1 VIILSFTDEIR
12 EIIRK
17 HSLINATS
25 HEGEANVGVVLGRVL
40 GERAELRKKAK
51 ELKEFVS
58 TIVFEINQLTIEE
71 QMSLLTEKWPDS
83 IQVTKKKQQ
92 KTLPPLKNVKNFKKI
107 VTRFSPNPDCALH
120 LGSVRAIVLSHD
132 YAKMYNGDFIL
143 RFEDTDPRLKKSS
156 LEFYDMIRD
165 DLRWLK
171 CEWNSEYIQSDRI
184 QIYYEHARK
193 LLEIDGAYVC
203 TCKPEKFR
211 EKIFAKKNCECR
223 TLSTIDNLSRWDK
236 MLDSGYQE
244 GEAVVRIK
252 TEIDH
257 PNPAIRDWP
266 ALRIIDMKKTP
277 HPRTGE
283 KYSVWPL
290 YNFSAGIDDHLLGIT
305 HIIRGK
311 EHLTN
316 TDRQL
321 YLYKHLSWTYPETI
335 HYGRLKVEGTT
346 LSKSKI
352 MIMINEKTVDGLDD
366 PRLATLVALRRRG
379 ITPDALRTIAY
390 EVGPRP
396 VDATLSWEN
405 IFAVNRKIIDPTS
418 NRYFF
423 IDDPIELIIKGVN
436 EPQIANP
443 LLNPNDKSKGFRTL
457 KIIPKNNSVKL
468 LISKKD
474 HEICTKGHT
483 RLIGLFNIEY
493 TSSDE
498 KTVYTKFYSKD
509 HNEARKLNTPLI
521 HWLPLEGNIKSEIIM
536 PDAKRLSGLVE
547 PMFDEKTNNTI
558 QLVRFGFVRIDHI
571 EDEFVRFYY
580 SHG

>member
-1 VIILSFTDEIR
+1 
-12 EIIRK
+12 
-17 HSLINATS
+17 
-25 HEGEANVGVVLGRVL
+25 
-40 GERAELRKKAK
+40 
-51 ELKEFVS
+51 
-58 TIVFEINQLTIEE
+58 
-71 QMSLLTEKWPDS
+71 
-83 IQVTKKKQQ
+83 
-92 KTLPPLKNVKNFKKI
+92 
-107 VTRFSPNPDCALH
+107 
-120 LGSVRAIVLSHD
+120 
-132 YAKMYNGDFIL
+132 
-143 RFEDTDPRLKKSS
+143 
-156 LEFYDMIRD
+156 
-165 DLRWLK
+165 
-171 CEWNSEYIQSDRI
+171 
-184 QIYYEHARK
+184 
-193 LLEIDGAYVC
+193 
-203 TCKPEKFR
+203 
-211 EKIFAKKNCECR
+211 
-223 TLSTIDNLSRWDK
+223 
-236 MLDSGYQE
+236 
-244 GEAVVRIK
+244 
-252 TEIDH
+252 
-257 PNPAIRDWP
+257 
-266 ALRIIDMKKTP
+266 
-277 HPRTGE
+277 
-283 KYSVWPL
+283 
-290 YNFSAGIDDHLLGIT
+290 AGIDDHLLGIT

-423 IDDPIELIIKGVN
+423 IDDPIELIIKDVN

-580 SHG
+580 SHA